1 MADTWDVELYVYDL
15 SQGFAAIMSPSLLGF
30 RLEAIYHTAI
40 VINGREYYY
49 GGGETSNSGITNW
62 FEPNLIESLLSRIF
76 EF

>member
-62 FEPNLIESLLSRIF
+62 YEPNLIESLLSRI
-76 EF
+76 